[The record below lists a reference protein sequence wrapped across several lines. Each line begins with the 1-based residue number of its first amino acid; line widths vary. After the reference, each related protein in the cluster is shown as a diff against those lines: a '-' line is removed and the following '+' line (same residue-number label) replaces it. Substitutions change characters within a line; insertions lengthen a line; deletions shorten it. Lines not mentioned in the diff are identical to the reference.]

1 MHAPDV
7 KRTWQR
13 GGMIGLALL
22 SLAVPIAAILLN
34 RQTVSILILGMA
46 CAVGAVAGARWLT
59 PTWVRRLSIVLATLG
74 LLISAYVLWVQ
85 IGLCGTGVLW
95 GTCRA

>member
-13 GGMIGLALL
+13 GGVIGLALL
-22 SLAVPIAAILLN
+22 SLALPLAATVLN
-34 RQTVSILILGMA
+34 RQTIATLILGLA
-46 CAVGAVAGARWLT
+46 CAAGTVVGARWLT
-59 PTWVRRLSIVLATLG
+59 PAWVRRLSVVVATLG
-74 LLISAYVLWVQ
+74 LLISAYLLWVQ

>member
-1 MHAPDV
+1 MHATNV

-22 SLAVPIAAILLN
+22 SLAVPLAAIVLN
-34 RQTVSILILGMA
+34 RQTLSTLILGMA
-46 CAVGAVAGARWLT
+46 CGVGAIVGARWLT
-59 PTWVRRLSIVLATLG
+59 PAWARRLSMVLATLG
-74 LLISAYVLWVQ
+74 LLISAYLLWVH
-85 IGLCGTGVLW
+85 IGLCGPGVLW